1 MVVHL
6 VHVFVVRILVG
17 DAHQVFLTQSQVVEF
32 ILEDHTRM
40 EESVAD
46 DGIAGC
52 LLFLRKRY
60 LCQIV
65 LSIMGVASCLCL
77 LFLSLHLGRVLHH
90 LFTGLRH
97 TGGIVTLCRIEVH
110 DGLVHTLP
118 VVGIRTLTPQSL
130 ESSLSLVDGHRVV
143 EVPLSVALLYLRSWR

>member
-60 LCQIV
+60 LC
-65 LSIMGVASCLCL
+65 
-77 LFLSLHLGRVLHH
+77 
-90 LFTGLRH
+90 
-97 TGGIVTLCRIEVH
+97 
-110 DGLVHTLP
+110 
-118 VVGIRTLTPQSL
+118 
-130 ESSLSLVDGHRVV
+130 
-143 EVPLSVALLYLRSWR
+143 